1 MDCFICSHLLVSHLP
16 SFRRGQGIPEDRLLP
31 LALNKRIRFY
41 AKRAAIREQSII
53 LGFVGKT
60 VKTFT

>member
-1 MDCFICSHLLVSHLP
+1 MFPSSSFPPSKFQKGTLV
-16 SFRRGQGIPEDRLLP
+16 
-31 LALNKRIRFY
+31 LNRRIRFY
-41 AKRAAIREQSII
+41 ANRAAIRERPII